1 MNAVVVT
8 GVLGPRRSLKVGAD
22 PTLGVV
28 VFPVS
33 LLVVPQAPL
42 DTIQALSLD
51 EIWTNLRDITDIRL
65 QNKEKGLF

>member
-8 GVLGPRRSLKVGAD
+8 DVVGPGRSLKVGAD

-51 EIWTNLRDITDIRL
+51 EIWTNLRGIIDIRMQTSFL
-65 QNKEKGLF
+65 TL